1 MTDTITRAKDLLGL
15 VRQARELNRH
25 QKKEELGF
33 LAENIIFAQ
42 AEFIKDLV
50 ETEQAY
56 RQRIRELM
64 EKEDLSFAA
73 AENKAMC
80 EEVYAIY
87 KKVKHIYSLA
97 EEQIRLLKLMISNS
111 Y

>member
-1 MTDTITRAKDLLGL
+1 MDYTVTRAKELLNL

-25 QKKEELGF
+25 QKREELGF
-33 LAENIIFAQ
+33 LAEDIIFAQ

-50 ETEQAY
+50 ETEQNY

-64 EKEDLSFAA
+64 EQEKLSFAA
-73 AENKAMC
+73 AENKSMC
-80 EEVYAIY
+80 EEVYALY
-87 KKVKHIYSLA
+87 KKVKKIYELS